1 MSFLNTYQQQ
11 VIEYGGGGGG
21 GGKSYQETVI
31 TLTGNTGFVEFDI
44 PANTTQMILTINPF
58 TCSTAFA
65 ANCKI
70 QLGDD
75 VGYYSSGYF
84 RDTIDA
90 SSFLLTALQTGNV
103 LFVEMSNGNTVY
115 FFDSVYSGSIGQT
128 RQGGVLQNITTN
140 ITKLKITNDGDVDLY
155 GTTSVFKLSCL
166 VIV

>member
-1 MSFLNTYQQQ
+1 MSVNNTYQEQ
-11 VIEYGGGGGG
+11 VIEYGGGGG

-44 PANTTQMILTINPF
+44 PANTTQMILSINPF
-58 TCSTAFA
+58 TCSSAFS
-65 ANCKI
+65 ANCNI

-75 VGYYSSGYF
+75 VGYYTSGYF
-84 RDTIDA
+84 RDISDA
-90 SSFLLTALQTGNV
+90 SSFSVTALQTGNV

-115 FFDSVYSGSIGQT
+115 FFDSVYSGGIGQT

-140 ITKLKITNDGDVDLY
+140 ITKLKITNSGDVDLY

-166 VIV
+166 VIA